1 MQVTRSRLL
10 PALVAAAVVVSC
22 FPLIHGFPNGHDWI
36 YELVRVAEYGRALEA
51 GQYPPFWADNL
62 YGGYGSPIF
71 LFYAPLFMLV
81 ASAFAAVF
89 ASIAWGATATL
100 LLFTACAAYFMVRM
114 VRSALDNND
123 ALSHA
128 AARIAAY
135 LYVLNPYLI
144 GDKLLR
150 NANAEFTALCVAPL
164 AFWGLFAV
172 RSMPR
177 RGALLLAAGVG
188 LTTLAHNLTALVVV
202 TLLALA
208 ALLLY
213 PPRSER
219 SHFLHVCAG
228 ILLGL
233 LMSAFFWLPALL
245 LRSQVQLEQMTGG
258 VSDFHQYFPPLQTL
272 FAHEFYSIG
281 WWPFA
286 VLTASVIFIW
296 RKPFERHLRVLAY
309 ASAGAAVTLLALQLQ
324 VSTWVWEH
332 MPMLP
337 LFQFPWRMM
346 GPLALVIAILG
357 ALLFFQFAR
366 GWSST
371 KLVAA
376 ELAVLALCAAN
387 ALPQINKYRPL
398 TADTVQVLPGKLAA
412 ATIRDAAAPATVL
425 DEYLVKGASAATAER
440 FRAAQD
446 PILDSDPPV
455 QVRVRINTSGY
466 AVFDF
471 IADEPA
477 TLHLAR
483 WAFPVWQASVNSK
496 PTPIETGR
504 LQNVDIRVPAGRGEV
519 ALTLHPPALRVLG
532 LAISLLGT
540 LLWIAL
546 MFFNRNPT

>member
-1 MQVTRSRLL
+1 MQVTRGKLL
-10 PALVAAAVVVSC
+10 PALVVAAVVVSC

-51 GQYPPFWADNL
+51 GQYPPFWASNL

-89 ASIAWGATATL
+89 DSIAWGATAAL
-100 LLFTACAAYFMVRM
+100 LLFTACAAYCMVRM
-114 VRSALDNND
+114 VRSALDDND
-123 ALSHA
+123 ILSHA

-177 RGALLLAAGVG
+177 RGTVLLAAGVG
-188 LTTLAHNLTALVVV
+188 LTTLAHNLMALVVV
-202 TLLALA
+202 TLLVLA

-219 SHFLHVCAG
+219 SRFLYVCGG
-228 ILLGL
+228 IALGL

-245 LRSQVQLEQMTGG
+245 LRVQVQLEQMTTG
-258 VSDFHQYFPPLQTL
+258 VSDFHHHFPPLETL
-272 FAHEFYSIG
+272 FAYEFYSIG
-281 WWPFA
+281 WWPLV
-286 VLTASVIFIW
+286 VLTAALIFIR
-296 RKPFERHLRVLAY
+296 RKPLERHLRVLAY
-309 ASAGAAVTLLALQLQ
+309 ASAGAAIVLVALQLQ

-332 MPMLP
+332 VPMLP

-366 GWSST
+366 GWGNT
-371 KLVAA
+371 KLVTA
-376 ELAVLALCAAN
+376 ELAVLALCIAN
-387 ALPQINKYRPL
+387 ALPQLDKYRPL
-398 TADTVQVLPGKLAA
+398 TADTVQVLPDKLAA

-425 DEYLVKGASAATAER
+425 DEYLVKGASAATAEQ
-440 FRAAQD
+440 FRATQD

-455 QVRVRINTSGY
+455 HVRVRINTSGY

-471 IADEPA
+471 IASEPA

-483 WAFPVWQASVNSK
+483 WAFPVWQATVNDK
-496 PTPIETGR
+496 PVPIETGR

-532 LAISLLGT
+532 LTISLLGL
-540 LLWIAL
+540 LLWLAL
-546 MFFNRNPT
+546 IFVNRNHA